1 MAYDPNDPMSA
12 INAAVD
18 YTGNLG
24 AMDQWGSEPLS
35 ISGNPQSNYVDDA
48 PWNTSTTGGPAS
60 GMNWGALGG
69 LKGALGDAAK
79 TLGNQS
85 QPTKQQ
91 INMAQAQRGSPIDRA
106 SLSQLVQMLQQR
118 DQSYYPTGG
127 QVGARPVQIPRTL
140 GLLGF

>member
-1 MAYDPNDPMSA
+1 MAFDPNDPSTWPVPP
-12 INAAVD
+12 IP
-18 YTGNLG
+18 
-24 AMDQWGSEPLS
+24 SEPNWGQGAVATPES
-35 ISGNPQSNYVDDA
+35 ADFPVPPIPPNFPDPQS
-48 PWNTSTTGGPAS
+48 S

-69 LKGALGDAAK
+69 LKGSLGDAAK

-91 INMAQAQRGSPIDRA
+91 INMAQAQHGSPISRA
-106 SLSQLVQMLQQR
+106 SLSALVNMLQQR

-127 QVGARPVQIPRTL
+127 QVGAQPIAIPRTL